1 MSKDVHST
9 EYFDIIFP
17 DGWLLDELC
26 ELRYLKERFRLSCE
40 RYATFT
46 RKIRRYRIAYGSHKP
61 KYTYE
66 EYKHS
71 LTIVLVKDRPLR
83 TSLRSLPARYAFSSG
98 LRGSI
103 STSQKRV
110 SAIRMYIQFFLFSF
124 LYFVSSEIFSRSPGL
139 S

>member
-1 MSKDVHST
+1 M
-9 EYFDIIFP
+9 EYFDTIFP
-17 DGWLLDELC
+17 DGWLLDEQPC
-26 ELRYLKERFRLSCE
+26 ELRHLKKRFRLSCI

-46 RKIRRYRIAYGSHKP
+46 GKIRRYRIAYGVYKP

-66 EYKHS
+66 ECKHS
-71 LTIVLVKDRPLR
+71 LTIVLVKDRPPR

-98 LRGSI
+98 LRGLI

-110 SAIRMYIQFFLFSF
+110 SAICMYIQFLLFSF
-124 LYFVSSEIFSRSPGL
+124 LYFASSKIFPRSSGL